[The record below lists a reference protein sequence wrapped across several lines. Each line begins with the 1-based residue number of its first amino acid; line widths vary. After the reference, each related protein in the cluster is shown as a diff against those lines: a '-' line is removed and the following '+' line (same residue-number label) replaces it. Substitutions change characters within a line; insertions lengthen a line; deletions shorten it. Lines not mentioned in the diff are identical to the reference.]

1 MKFRHLEYFV
11 AAAEELNFTHAADRL
26 NVSQP
31 PFSKQIH
38 DLEGE
43 LGMEFFERQRKG
55 VTLTPAGKSFLIDAR
70 RILEDCEAS
79 IRKAQRISRGEIGE
93 LAIGYMSAMTHDFL
107 GKALEVWRLNSPGI
121 IVDCIE
127 MDSVSQERAL
137 LEGRIAVG
145 ILVPSDRPVLELLKV
160 RLLIKYPASL
170 ALPKSHPH
178 ANKPQIPLSLLKDE
192 PFIGLNRMYPNYG
205 DWLLK
210 SCRRV
215 GFKPRI
221 VKEADGAASALAFV
235 SAGFGVAVISE
246 PLQKIPAKNVIFR
259 DLAPEDRGF
268 VAVAAAWK
276 PDALTAPVASQFIDV
291 LAQACANGNGRSRA
305 TANSRLS

>member
-1 MKFRHLEYFV
+1 
-11 AAAEELNFTHAADRL
+11 
-26 NVSQP
+26 
-31 PFSKQIH
+31 
-38 DLEGE
+38 
-43 LGMEFFERQRKG
+43 
-55 VTLTPAGKSFLIDAR
+55 
-70 RILEDCEAS
+70 
-79 IRKAQRISRGEIGE
+79 
-93 LAIGYMSAMTHDFL
+93 MTHDFL

-127 MDSVSQERAL
+127 MDSVAQERAL
-137 LEGRIAVG
+137 LEGRISVG

-160 RLLIKYPASL
+160 RLLIKYPVSL

-178 ANKPQIPLSLLKDE
+178 ANKPEIPLSLLKEE

-210 SCRRV
+210 ACRRA

-235 SAGFGVAVISE
+235 AAGFGVAMVSE

-259 DLAPEDRGF
+259 DLAPEDRAWVPVG
-268 VAVAAAWK
+268 AAWK

-291 LAQACANGNGRSRA
+291 LAQACANGNAGSRA
-305 TANSRLS
+305 PASSRLN